1 MIENF
6 LEQNEVEAL
15 RNACHSLVESMDPEV
30 HRGVFSAEAKDTQA
44 HVKLQ
49 ISFDCVWKVILNFYP
64 FYKFELISIL
74 LSYFRQMIGTSWT
87 QMIKLDF
94 SLRLMLLMKMES
106 CSCQNMLV

>member
-49 ISFDCVWKVILNFYP
+49 ISFDCV
-64 FYKFELISIL
+64 
-74 LSYFRQMIGTSWT
+74 
-87 QMIKLDF
+87 
-94 SLRLMLLMKMES
+94 
-106 CSCQNMLV
+106 